1 MILQVVLYQGY
12 ACFSTHT
19 AAPITKMEYSYIY
32 LNNLICI
39 QYNLQII
46 KNSCGVHVNVT
57 GSSTG
62 VPLQS
67 STFEIQLAPWP
78 DIPENI

>member
-1 MILQVVLYQGY
+1 MGAALGFYKFSYCFYQGN

-19 AAPITKMEYSYIY
+19 AALITEMEYSYIC
-32 LNNLICI
+32 LNTLISI

-46 KNSCGVHVNVT
+46 KNSRGVHVNVT

-62 VPLQS
+62 VPL
-67 STFEIQLAPWP
+67 
-78 DIPENI
+78 